1 MASKESEGGFFE
13 TVKTVVYAILLA
25 MLIRTLFVQTF
36 YIPSGSMKPTL
47 LVGDFLFVNKMAYGY
62 SRESCPGNLCPFE
75 GRLFYSE
82 PERGDI
88 IVFAHPANGADYIKR
103 LVGMPGD
110 TLQMIDGRLV
120 INGEMLPLAPAGTF
134 EEVYERQ
141 QQRMPS
147 CSNPVVGEGA
157 ICEKEMF
164 VETLPGGLAHNVL
177 NIGDTGSDATPVYT
191 VPEDHFFFMGDNRDN
206 SIDSRFF
213 NRSQTSQFRGNLS
226 GPPVFNGSGVGFVHK
241 DLLIGKAN
249 LVVLSASGPS
259 LFLPW
264 NWRADRFFEWVE

>member
-1 MASKESEGGFFE
+1 MASKTSEGGFFD
-13 TVKTVVYAILLA
+13 TVKTVVYALLLA
-25 MLIRTLFVQTF
+25 LVIRTLFFQTF

-47 LVGDFLFVNKMAYGY
+47 LVGDFLIVNKMSYGY
-62 SRESCPGNLCPFE
+62 SRESCPLNLCPFE
-75 GRLFYSE
+75 GRIFGSD

-88 IVFAHPANGADYIKR
+88 IVFAHPANGRDYIKR

-110 TLQMIDGRLV
+110 TVEMRGGRLI
-120 INGEMLPLAPAGTF
+120 INGEMLPLRAVETF

-141 QQRMPS
+141 QSTMPR
-147 CSNPVVGEGA
+147 CSNSVVAEGA
-157 ICEKEMF
+157 ICEKEQF
-164 VETLPGGLAHNVL
+164 VETLPGGMEHRVL
-177 NIGDTGSDATPVYT
+177 NIGDTDADRTTVYT

-213 NRSQTSQFRGNLS
+213 NRAQISEFRAGLA
-226 GPPVFNGSGVGFVHK
+226 GPPVFNGSGVGFVHR